1 MTVSLADARRA
12 AFAAV
17 LIVWPLFAWSQSAWA
32 QDEPPIDDSAPP
44 VATEAPRQLPGAPV
58 VQTQLPPP
66 SPESSS
72 AAPSANNGIV
82 VAPLGAPEGAPAGLL
97 DSQNG
102 GLGTDIWTGSSREE
116 IDALLA
122 RLPVASPVYSERE
135 LARRLLLTIADAPV
149 GAAPH
154 AFLTVRLQALLKA
167 GFVLE
172 ASILAA
178 NARVADDPEF
188 ARVAAD
194 AILYSGHA
202 NAVCSDA
209 TAARLQN
216 GDRFW
221 MELRAYCYAIGGD
234 SAALDLTRSVM
245 AAQNADDKAFDILL
259 TDAMTHKALD
269 PGPIPNPTSL
279 HFFLGRQAGL
289 PVSVGFAKQLGMP
302 ALVVAMDEPRNS
314 PEDRATAAEL
324 VLRAGAL
331 PTAHL
336 IAVANA
342 QTFTAEQLATPKPAA
357 AALPFFL
364 GQALLRQAAAQAG
377 ANNAKASLVT
387 AALSH
392 GMKADLLEVAA
403 GLQADIAVG
412 IEPQASMPTEADLM
426 SRALMLD
433 GRPEGAAR
441 WSAGFDLQADADRA
455 RAAALQIELN
465 LVAPTAAR
473 AADAQ
478 SALAWFAQQG
488 IAKAPQDQAFAALA
502 FGLYDALGEPLP
514 VDAKAAMA
522 TLAPNEWLGRR
533 PSAETSAHLA
543 AAVQQANRK
552 GEALLLILGA
562 IGAGGPGDLAP
573 DATVGFVRTLAQEG
587 VPDAAR
593 LLAIDALLLYKPAP
607 APIAVVPAPA
617 VAPVTQ

>member
-1 MTVSLADARRA
+1 MTVSPADAKGLA
-12 AFAAV
+12 VAAV
-17 LIVWPLFAWSQSAWA
+17 LFAWLAWPQCAWA
-32 QDEPPIDDSAPP
+32 QEPPVDESAPP

-58 VQTQLPPP
+58 EQNQLPAPTPDSDSNPP
-66 SPESSS
+66 VTG
-72 AAPSANNGIV
+72 NGIV
-82 VAPLGAPEGAPAGLL
+82 VAPLGAPEGPPAGLL
-97 DSQNG
+97 DSRNG

-178 NARVADDPEF
+178 SARVADDPEF

-202 NAVCSDA
+202 NTVCGDA

-216 GDRFW
+216 SDRFW
-221 MELRAYCYAIGGD
+221 MELRAYCYAVAGD

-245 AAQNADDKAFDILL
+245 AAQSGDDKAFDILL
-259 TDAMTHKALD
+259 NDALTHKALD

-289 PVSVGFAKQLGMP
+289 PVSVGFAMQLGMP
-302 ALVVAMDEPRNS
+302 ALVVAMDEARNS
-314 PEDRATAAEL
+314 PEDRASAAEL

-331 PTAHL
+331 PMPHL

-342 QTFTAEQLATPKPAA
+342 QTFTAEQLATPKPTAA
-357 AALPFFL
+357 SLPFFL
-364 GQALLRQAAAQAG
+364 GQALLRQAAARAD

-387 AALSH
+387 VALSH
-392 GMKADLLEVAA
+392 GVKADLFEVAA
-403 GLQADIAVG
+403 GLQGDIAAST
-412 IEPQASMPTEADLM
+412 EPQASMPTEVDVM

-433 GRPEGAAR
+433 GRSDAAAR
-441 WSAGFDLQADADRA
+441 WSAGLASDPA
-455 RAAALQIELN
+455 RAAALQIQLN
-465 LVAPTAAR
+465 LVASNAAHVGEAQR
-473 AADAQ
+473 ALTV
-478 SALAWFAQQG
+478 LARQA
-488 IAKAPQDQAFAALA
+488 ASNSAPQQEQAFAALA
-502 FGLYDALGEPLP
+502 LGLYDALGEPLSP
-514 VDAKAAMA
+514 DAKAAAA
-522 TLAPNEWLGRR
+522 TLAATNWPGRR
-533 PSAETSAHLA
+533 PPSETMAHLA
-543 AAVQQANRK
+543 TATGQANRK
-552 GEALLLILGA
+552 GEAVLLILGA
-562 IGAGGPGDLAP
+562 IGADGPGDLAP
-573 DATVGFVRTLAQEG
+573 DVTVGFVRTLMQEG

-593 LLAIDALLLYKPAP
+593 LLAIDALLLYMPAP
-607 APIAVVPAPA
+607 APVVPAAAPPA
-617 VAPVTQ
+617 TP

>member
-17 LIVWPLFAWSQSAWA
+17 LIVWPLFVCPQSAWA

-44 VATEAPRQLPGAPV
+44 VATQAPRQLPGAPV
-58 VQTQLPPP
+58 EQTQLPPP
-66 SPESSS
+66 PADSGSS
-72 AAPSANNGIV
+72 APPRSGVI
-82 VAPLGAPEGAPAGLL
+82 VAPLGAPEGAAAGLL
-97 DSQNG
+97 DSSNG

-178 NARVADDPEF
+178 NAQVAGDPEF

-194 AILYSGHA
+194 AILFAGHA
-202 NAVCSDA
+202 NAVCGDA
-209 TAARLQN
+209 TAARLQDS
-216 GDRFW
+216 DRFW
-221 MELRAYCYAIGGD
+221 MELRAYCYAVAGD
-234 SAALDLTRSVM
+234 AAALDLTRSVM
-245 AAQNADDKAFDILL
+245 AAQNADDKAFDVLL
-259 TDAMTHKALD
+259 TDVMTHKALD
-269 PGPIPNPTSL
+269 PGPIANPTSL

-289 PVSVGFAKQLGMP
+289 PVTVGFAKQLGMP

-314 PEDRATAAEL
+314 PEDRASAAEL

-342 QTFTAEQLATPKPAA
+342 QVFPPAQLAAPKPAA
-357 AALPFFL
+357 ASLPFFL
-364 GQALLRQAAAQAG
+364 GQALLRQAAAQAE
-377 ANNAKASLVT
+377 ANNAKVSLVT
-387 AALSH
+387 AALSR
-392 GMKADLLEVAA
+392 GVKADLLEVSA

-412 IEPQASMPTEADLM
+412 IEPQASMPMEADLM

-433 GRPEGAAR
+433 GRPDGAAR
-441 WSAGFDLQADADRA
+441 WSAGFDAHADVDKA
-455 RAAALQIELN
+455 RAAALRIELN
-465 LVAPTAAR
+465 LVAPTASR

-478 SALAWFAQQG
+478 AALTWFAQQG
-488 IAKAPQDQAFAALA
+488 NAKAPQDAAFAILA
-502 FGLYDALGEPLP
+502 SGLYDALGEPLP
-514 VDAKAAMA
+514 PEARSVLAM
-522 TLAPNEWLGRR
+522 TWPGRR
-533 PSAETSAHLA
+533 PSDETTAHLA

-552 GEALLLILGA
+552 GEALLLILDA

-573 DATVGFVRTLAQEG
+573 DVTVGFVRTLVQEG

-607 APIAVVPAPA
+607 PPIVPITAPPPATP
-617 VAPVTQ
+617 

>member
-1 MTVSLADARRA
+1 MTVSLADVRRA
-12 AFAAV
+12 ALAAV

-216 GDRFW
+216 SDRFW
-221 MELRAYCYAIGGD
+221 MELRAYCYAVGGD
-234 SAALDLTRSVM
+234 SAALDLTRSVV

-269 PGPIPNPTSL
+269 PGPIPNPTAL

-342 QTFTAEQLATPKPAA
+342 QTFTAAQLATPRPAA
-357 AALPFFL
+357 ASLPFFL

-392 GMKADLLEVAA
+392 GMKADLAVA
-403 GLQADIAVG
+403 V
-412 IEPQASMPTEADLM
+412 EPQAAMPTEADLM

-514 VDAKAAMA
+514 VDAKAAWSTLSA
-522 TLAPNEWLGRR
+522 TNWPGRR

-617 VAPVTQ
+617 VAPTTQ

>member
-593 LLAIDALLLYKPAP
+593 LLAIDALLLYTPAP
-607 APIAVVPAPA
+607 APIAVVPALA

>member
-1 MTVSLADARRA
+1 MTVSLADARRTA
-12 AFAAV
+12 LAAV
-17 LIVWPLFAWSQSAWA
+17 LVLWPLFAWPQSAWA

-44 VATEAPRQLPGAPV
+44 AATEAPRQLPGARV
-58 VQTQLPPP
+58 EQTQLPPP
-66 SPESSS
+66 PSDSGSS
-72 AAPSANNGIV
+72 APGSSGVV

-154 AFLTVRLQALLKA
+154 AFLTVRLQALLNA

-178 NARVADDPEF
+178 YSYVADDPEY

-194 AILYSGHA
+194 AILFAGHA
-202 NAVCSDA
+202 NAVCGKA
-209 TAARLQN
+209 TDMRLQA

-221 MELRAYCYAIGGD
+221 MELRAYCYAVAGD
-234 SAALDLTRSVM
+234 GAALDLTRSVM

-259 TDAMTHKALD
+259 ADVMTHRTLD

-289 PVSVGFAKQLGMP
+289 PVTVGFAKQLGMP

-314 PEDRATAAEL
+314 PEDRASAAEL

-331 PTAHL
+331 PMAHL
-336 IAVANA
+336 IAAANA
-342 QTFTAEQLATPKPAA
+342 QVFTPAQLATPKPAA
-357 AALPFFL
+357 ASLPFFL
-364 GQALLRQAAAQAG
+364 GQALLRQAAAQAD

-387 AALSH
+387 AALSR
-392 GMKADLLEVAA
+392 GVKADLLEVSA
-403 GLQADIAVG
+403 GLQADIAAG

-441 WSAGFDLQADADRA
+441 WSAGFDAHADADKA
-455 RAAALQIELN
+455 RAAALAIELN
-465 LVAPTAAR
+465 LVAPTASR

-478 SALAWFAQQG
+478 AALTWLAHATTPED
-488 IAKAPQDQAFAALA
+488 AAFATLA
-502 FGLYDALGEPLP
+502 SGLYDALGEPLP
-514 VDAKAAMA
+514 PEARSVLAM
-522 TLAPNEWLGRR
+522 TWPGRR
-533 PSAETSAHLA
+533 PSDETTAHLA
-543 AAVQQANRK
+543 AAVQQADRK
-552 GEALLLILGA
+552 GEALLLILDA

-573 DATVGFVRTLAQEG
+573 DVTVGFVRTLVQEG

-607 APIAVVPAPA
+607 PPPPVVPVTAPPPA
-617 VAPVTQ
+617 TP

>member
-1 MTVSLADARRA
+1 
-12 AFAAV
+12 
-17 LIVWPLFAWSQSAWA
+17 
-32 QDEPPIDDSAPP
+32 
-44 VATEAPRQLPGAPV
+44 LPGAPV
-58 VQTQLPPP
+58 EQTQLPPP
-66 SPESSS
+66 SSDSNSSLS
-72 AAPSANNGIV
+72 AAGTGIV
-82 VAPLGAPEGAPAGLL
+82 IAPLGAPEGAPAGLL

-216 GDRFW
+216 SDRFW

-259 TDAMTHKALD
+259 ADAMTHKAVD

-357 AALPFFL
+357 ASLPFFL
-364 GQALLRQAAAQAG
+364 GQALLRQAAAQAD
-377 ANNAKASLVT
+377 ANNAKVSLVT

-392 GMKADLLEVAA
+392 GVKADLLEVAA
-403 GLQADIAVG
+403 GLQADIAVAV
-412 IEPQASMPTEADLM
+412 EPQAAMPTQADLM

-455 RAAALQIELN
+455 RAAALRIELN

-514 VDAKAAMA
+514 PDAKAAWSTLSA
-522 TLAPNEWLGRR
+522 TNWPGRR

-543 AAVQQANRK
+543 AAVQQADRK
-552 GEALLLILGA
+552 GEALLLILSA
-562 IGAGGPGDLAP
+562 IGADGPGDLAP
-573 DATVGFVRTLAQEG
+573 DVTAGFVRTLVQEG

-617 VAPVTQ
+617 IAPATQ

>member
-1 MTVSLADARRA
+1 
-12 AFAAV
+12 
-17 LIVWPLFAWSQSAWA
+17 
-32 QDEPPIDDSAPP
+32 
-44 VATEAPRQLPGAPV
+44 
-58 VQTQLPPP
+58 
-66 SPESSS
+66 
-72 AAPSANNGIV
+72 
-82 VAPLGAPEGAPAGLL
+82 
-97 DSQNG
+97 
-102 GLGTDIWTGSSREE
+102 
-116 IDALLA
+116 
-122 RLPVASPVYSERE
+122 
-135 LARRLLLTIADAPV
+135 
-149 GAAPH
+149 
-154 AFLTVRLQALLKA
+154 
-167 GFVLE
+167 
-172 ASILAA
+172 
-178 NARVADDPEF
+178 
-188 ARVAAD
+188 
-194 AILYSGHA
+194 
-202 NAVCSDA
+202 
-209 TAARLQN
+209 
-216 GDRFW
+216 
-221 MELRAYCYAIGGD
+221 
-234 SAALDLTRSVM
+234 
-245 AAQNADDKAFDILL
+245 
-259 TDAMTHKALD
+259 
-269 PGPIPNPTSL
+269 
-279 HFFLGRQAGL
+279 L

-357 AALPFFL
+357 ASLPFFR
-364 GQALLRQAAAQAG
+364 GQALLRQAAAQAD

-403 GLQADIAVG
+403 GLQADIAVAV
-412 IEPQASMPTEADLM
+412 EPQAAMPTEADLM

-514 VDAKAAMA
+514 VDAKAAWSTLSA
-522 TLAPNEWLGRR
+522 TNWPGRR

-607 APIAVVPAPA
+607 VPIAVVPAPA
-617 VAPVTQ
+617 VAPATQ